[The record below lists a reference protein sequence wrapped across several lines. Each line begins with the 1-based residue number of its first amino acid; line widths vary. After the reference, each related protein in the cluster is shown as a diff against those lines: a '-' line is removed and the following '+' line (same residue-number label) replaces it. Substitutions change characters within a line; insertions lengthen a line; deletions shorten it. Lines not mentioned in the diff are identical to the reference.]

1 MKVRLLQSISSPT
14 YSYAAGEVV
23 ETSKDRGDQFVKHKI
38 AEVVETAKNKPVKE
52 TATKKSA
59 SKKAKKGDDDA
70 DND

>member
-14 YSYAAGEVV
+14 YSYAVGQVV
-23 ETSKDRGDQFVKHKI
+23 ETSKDRGNQFVKHGI
-38 AEVVETAKNKPVKE
+38 AEVVETAKAKPVKE